1 MGLYSTDQNKLNEII
16 MKLRALFLLVFIGC
30 VNSGFSQSY
39 SNDREKFVK
48 EFQKALSEYG
58 KGDYQDF
65 AKKELPAMLL
75 EGSSFPNDYFSKMIE
90 TCNQMEVKRLKPY
103 PEIYNYVFSV
113 ASFVKGKQPKESYL
127 AWHDGVDKMLDN
139 RNIKKFEDF
148 IDLSAGFFSE
158 SRISESPNYA
168 WFYVGGTYKFEF
180 DMKTSISFAGG
191 NLVCRA
197 MSRSGSTKG
206 EVIDSL
212 NIINT
217 IGEYDLL
224 LKKWQGAGGKI
235 TWEKVGLPSDKTFA
249 ILKGYETS
257 MRNSTINI
265 DTVELTTP
273 YFSKPIK
280 GMLTDRAF
288 KINREEDKIFP
299 QFLSFERRLLINNI
313 VPDVDYT
320 GGFSLQG
327 SSFIGAGTSEKPAQV
342 TYKKSG
348 TPFIIAR
355 SKLIYVSP
363 TKITSEDANVVMLI
377 NSTDSI
383 SHSNASF
390 LYDLAKKNIEF
401 RRTKT
406 GGGDAPFQ
414 NSYHQLDVFVPKV
427 SWEIESENVYFTFD
441 FGTSQQQKYASF
453 ESKDYFNAEVYDRL
467 QGMSTVHP
475 LVALF
480 RYAYKYDEMTMTA
493 GKAASALGQT
503 LEQAKGT
510 LLELS
515 ASGFISYDLEGGI
528 VVVNRKLITF
538 VKAKTGDV
546 DYDNIVFKCDFRPKE
561 LKGYTEDQIK
571 ESAYLQSV
579 QELYKQQNE
588 IRRIKKEFGILNL
601 TTMDLDLE
609 AVDDIVISE
618 IRNFIVFPENSRVK
632 IKKNR
637 DFNFTGWINAGKME
651 LNTQF
656 AKFKYDEYKVEI
668 LSTTK
673 SLFRVRP
680 LTKED
685 GVNSI
690 PMTSTIAGI
699 SGEILIDDPGNR
711 SGNKKGFEKYPYL
724 KSTSSSK
731 VFYNSKDVYR
741 GVYDSARFY
750 YTIAPFELD
759 SLNTF
764 KESSLRFNG
773 ELISAG
779 IFPKIEESLKIMPDY
794 SFGFG
799 IQAPAGGYDF
809 YGPTAKYENKIV
821 LSHNGLQG
829 TGTINFVHSSSI
841 SKALSFLPD
850 STIGIAKFTN
860 KGVNSGVEFP
870 NVDSEEA
877 YITYIPKEKVLKAK
891 SLPLKFLNFFDGS
904 AKFQGTAT
912 VKESGITAKG
922 MMTFLTATL
931 ISDIFRFKNQEIFAD
946 TASFSL
952 RNEDTDVTEA
962 PLAFKTDDVNVHVDF
977 NARKGEFNSNK
988 GESVVE
994 FPVNEY
1000 ICKMDNFTWWMDTY
1014 NIDMERQKDRDLAID
1029 AGVDLK
1035 GANFFSLNS
1044 KQDSLQF
1051 RAPRAKFNTKDK
1063 LIHCQK
1069 VEYLDIADARIYP
1082 DSMELYIRK
1091 KAKMDPLKN
1100 SKIVANYITKYHQ
1113 FENATV
1119 QVLARRKYE
1128 ANADYVY
1135 YDQDSLKSL
1144 IPMKS
1149 ISLDTAYQTIAT
1161 GVIDA
1166 EYGFKLS
1173 EHFDFYG
1180 NFSIAASKPSVLFD
1194 GATRINHNCEK
1205 FDRNWMSFKTEIDP
1219 INIQIPVSQ
1228 QMKDLN
1234 GAPISAGIVWRDSPI
1249 VDSLEMYPT
1258 FLSALTS
1265 ANDPIVITAS
1275 GFLQYNDISKE
1286 YQIGSKEKLVNRGEK
1301 GNYLALHTE
1310 SCSLNGD
1317 GLINLGMNY
1326 GETKMDAVGV
1336 VNYNQ
1341 TTGKTSMN
1349 VSLRYTAE
1357 IDKGIFQNAAKRMQ
1371 EAEGLQPMAFNSS
1384 TLEQA
1389 IVEWDSREAAEE
1401 AKSKYT
1407 IEGAIKKVPNG
1418 LSKSLVFS
1426 GVRLESYS
1434 DDANNHGLI
1443 SSVESAVIV
1452 NFFGEPVM
1460 KYVPFK
1466 AFFQQIYG
1474 DENDQFSIMT
1484 DIPSNFNYFFHYGMA
1499 KKEGTLRVIT
1509 NDTEFNTEIGA
1520 IKEDKLK
1527 SKNFRY
1533 ESSSQTIYMNK
1544 LLELFN
1550 K

>member
-1 MGLYSTDQNKLNEII
+1 

-30 VNSGFSQSY
+30 INSGFSQSY

-48 EFQKALSEYG
+48 EFQKVLSEYG

-65 AKKELPAMLL
+65 AKKELPVMLL

-90 TCNQMEVKRLKPY
+90 TCNQMDVKRLKPY

-148 IDLSAGFFSE
+148 IELSAGFFSE

-168 WFYVGGTYKFEF
+168 WFYDGGTYNFEF
-180 DMKTSISFAGG
+180 DAKTSISFAGG
-191 NLVCRA
+191 NLICRA

-212 NIINT
+212 SIINT
-217 IGEYDLL
+217 TGEYDPM
-224 LKKWQGAGGKI
+224 LKKWQGTGGKI
-235 TWEKVGLPSDKTFA
+235 TWAKVGLPSDKTFA
-249 ILKGYETS
+249 VLKGYETS
-257 MRNSTINI
+257 MRNSTINV
-265 DTVELTTP
+265 DTVDLTTP

-280 GMLTDRAF
+280 GMLADRAF

-299 QFLSFERRLLINNI
+299 QFLSFEKRLLINSI

-320 GGFSLQG
+320 GGFSMQG
-327 SSFIGAGTSEKPAQV
+327 SSFVGAGTSEKPAMI
-342 TYKKSG
+342 TYKKG
-348 TPFIIAR
+348 GVPFIIAR

-363 TKITSEDANVVMLI
+363 KKITTDNANIVMLI
-377 NSTDSI
+377 GPNDSI
-383 SHSNASF
+383 SHSSASF
-390 LYDLAKKNIEF
+390 LYDLTKKNIEIV
-401 RRTKT
+401 RGKT

-414 NSYHQLDVFVPKV
+414 DSYHQLDIFVPKIA
-427 SWEIESENVYFTFD
+427 WEVGSENIFFTFD
-441 FGTSQQQKYASF
+441 FGTSQQQKLGSF
-453 ESKDYFNAEVYDRL
+453 ESKSYFNAEVYDRL
-467 QGMSTVHP
+467 QGMSSVHP

-480 RYAYKYDEMTMTA
+480 RYAFKYDEMTMTA
-493 GKAASALGQT
+493 GKASSALGQT

-515 ASGFISYDLEGGI
+515 SAGFISYDSEGGI
-528 VVVNRKLITF
+528 VAINQKLITF
-538 VKAKTGDV
+538 VKAKTGEL

-561 LKGYTEDQIK
+561 LGEYTADQIK
-571 ESAYLQSV
+571 ESQYLQSL
-579 QELYKQQNE
+579 QKIYADQNE
-588 IRRIKKEFGILNL
+588 LRRIKKEFGILNL

-609 AVDDIVISE
+609 AVDNIVISAA
-618 IRNFIVFPENSRVK
+618 RNFIVFPENSQVK
-632 IKKNR
+632 VKSNR
-637 DFNFTGWINAGKME
+637 DFNFTGWVNAGKME
-651 LNTQF
+651 LNTKA

-668 LSTTK
+668 LSTNE

-685 GVNSI
+685 GINSI
-690 PMTSTIAGI
+690 PMISTIAGI
-699 SGEILIDDPGNR
+699 SGEILIDDPTNR

-724 KSTSSSK
+724 KSTTASK
-731 VFYNSKDVYR
+731 VFYNSKDVFR
-741 GVYDSARFY
+741 GVYDSTRFY
-750 YTIAPFELD
+750 YTIAPFEMD
-759 SLNTF
+759 SLNAF
-764 KESSLRFNG
+764 KEGSLRLKG
-773 ELISAG
+773 ELTSAG
-779 IFPKIEESLKIMPDY
+779 IFPKIKESLKIMPDY

-799 IQAPAGGYDF
+799 FQAPAGGYDF

-829 TGTINFVHSSSI
+829 TGTINFVHSSAI
-841 SKALSFLPD
+841 SKALTFLPD
-850 STIGIAKFTN
+850 STIGYAQFSN
-860 KGVNSGVEFP
+860 KGIKTGIEFP
-870 NVDSEEA
+870 DVQSEEA
-877 YITYIPKEKVLKAK
+877 FITYIPKGKMLKAK
-891 SLPLKFLNFFDGS
+891 STPLKPLNFFDGK
-904 AKFQGTAT
+904 AKMQGTAYIREEGMT
-912 VKESGITAKG
+912 GSG
-922 MMTFLTATL
+922 MMNFITATL
-931 ISDIFRFKNQEIFAD
+931 ISDIFEYKNQDIFSD

-952 RNEDTDVTEA
+952 RNEDTDVSEA

-977 NARKGEFNSNK
+977 KERKGEFNSNK

-1000 ICKMDNFTWWMDTY
+1000 KCKMDKFTWWMDNF
-1014 NIDMERQKDRDLAID
+1014 NIDMERQKDRDLAIE

-1044 KQDSLQF
+1044 KQDSLEF
-1051 RAPRAKFNTKDK
+1051 RAPRAKFDTKNK
-1063 LIHCQK
+1063 VIHCQN
-1069 VEYLDIADARIYP
+1069 VDYLDIADARIYP

-1119 QVLARRKYE
+1119 QVLARRNYE
-1128 ANADYVY
+1128 ANADYAY

-1149 ISLDTAYQTIAT
+1149 ISLDTSYQTIAA

-1205 FDRNWMSFKTEIDP
+1205 FDRNWMSFKTEVDP
-1219 INIQIPVSQ
+1219 TNIQIPVSQ
-1228 QMKDLN
+1228 KMKDLN

-1249 VDSLEMYPT
+1249 VDSLVMYPT
-1258 FLSALTS
+1258 FLSALTL

-1310 SCSLNGD
+1310 SCSLSGD
-1317 GLINLGMNY
+1317 GVINLGMNY
-1326 GETKMDAVGV
+1326 GESKMDAVGV

-1341 TTGKTSMN
+1341 TTGMTSMN

-1357 IDKGIFQNAAKRMQ
+1357 IDKSIFQNAAKRMQ
-1371 EAEGLQPMAFNSS
+1371 EVEGLQPMAFNSS

-1401 AKSKYT
+1401 TKSKYT

-1418 LSKSLVFS
+1418 LNKSLVFT

-1434 DDANNHGLI
+1434 DNMNNRGLI

-1474 DENDQFSIMT
+1474 DESDQFSIMT
-1484 DIPSNFNYFFHYGMA
+1484 DIPGNFNYFFHYEMA
-1499 KKEGTLRVIT
+1499 KKDGTLRVIT
-1509 NDTEFNTEIGA
+1509 NDTEFNTEIAA

-1533 ESSSQTIYMNK
+1533 ESSSQTVYMNK